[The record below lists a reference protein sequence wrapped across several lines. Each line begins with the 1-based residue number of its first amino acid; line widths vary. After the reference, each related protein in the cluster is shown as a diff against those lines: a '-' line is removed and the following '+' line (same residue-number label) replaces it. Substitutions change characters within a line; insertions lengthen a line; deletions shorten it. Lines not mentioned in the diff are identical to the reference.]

1 MSDLELFENYW
12 KQYFKDYLSCY
23 DSEKTIDEKTLNEML
38 LDLQNSEKM
47 WEAIDYAVAE
57 LLVKHKAI
65 L

>member
-47 WEAIDYAVAE
+47 WDAIDYAVAE